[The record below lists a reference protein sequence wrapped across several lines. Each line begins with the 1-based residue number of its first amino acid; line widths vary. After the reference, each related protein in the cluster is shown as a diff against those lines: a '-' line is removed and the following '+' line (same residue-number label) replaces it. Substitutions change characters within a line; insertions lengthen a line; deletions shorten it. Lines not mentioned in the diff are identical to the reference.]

1 MMDWD
6 EGKVVFIDSSLEEEE
21 QEQEQEMEENMRGSN
36 AKTISAAQSNG
47 NPNAKGK
54 LGCLCRFP
62 ESRVRRLMRAE
73 APGDGFRATKDA
85 VFLINKATERFLQ
98 VLSGDACVCSLRDRK
113 RCIGY
118 KHLSSVVCKKKRY
131 EFLSDFV
138 PKKIKAKE
146 ALEAR
151 ASTETGS

>member
-21 QEQEQEMEENMRGSN
+21 QEQEQVQEEEMEENMRGSN

-85 VFLINKATERFLQ
+85 VFLVNKATERFLQ
-98 VLSGDACVCSLRDRK
+98 VLSGDACACSLRDRK

-118 KHLSSVVCKKKRY
+118 KHLY
-131 EFLSDFV
+131 FV
-138 PKKIKAKE
+138 PKKVKAKE

-151 ASTETGS
+151 ASTEKGL